1 MNENLG
7 LPTAGPTEI
16 GQRAAAWLVKRH
28 ASSGWSAGDQA
39 AFESWMDES
48 PAHLMAYWRLEAV
61 WARADRLSALR
72 EASREAKQSST
83 ARRIRSF
90 VALGA
95 AGLCLLGVI
104 AAGALSHFRT
114 EQAVAYETAV
124 GGHKILTLADGSKIE
139 LNTDTRVRLAADGAQ
154 RKVWLDRGEAYFQIR
169 HDAAHPF
176 IVVAGNRQVID
187 VGTAFSVR
195 RDTGRLEVALTV
207 GRARLESTEGG
218 SATRPITLVPGDV
231 AVATR
236 EGVALVTRPI
246 PQLTDQLAWR
256 RGLLAF
262 DSTPLAEVAAEFNR
276 YNRQKLVVVGAG
288 ARNVEVGGHFR
299 ATNVDAFKRI
309 AQTILKLRV
318 ETHGDETV
326 ISQ

>member
-1 MNENLG
+1 MSENTG
-7 LPTAGPTEI
+7 LSIAGSKEI
-16 GQRAAAWLVKRH
+16 SERAAWWLVRQH
-28 ASSGWSAGDQA
+28 ASSGWSADDQA
-39 AFESWMDES
+39 AFESWMAQS

-61 WARADRLSALR
+61 WDRADRLSALR
-72 EASREAKQSST
+72 ETSREAKQPSN

-90 VALGA
+90 IAFGA
-95 AGLCLLGVI
+95 VGLCLLGVVT
-104 AAGALSHFRT
+104 AGALSYFHT
-114 EQAVAYETAV
+114 EQAVAYETAI

-139 LNTDTRVRLAADGAQ
+139 LNTDTRIRLAADGAR

-176 IVVAGNRQVID
+176 VVVAGTRQVID

-195 RDTGRLEVALTV
+195 RDTGRLQVALTE
-207 GRARLESTEGG
+207 GRARLESIEGG
-218 SATRPITLVPGDV
+218 TGAKSIMLVPGDV

-236 EGVALVTRPI
+236 DGVALVTRPI
-246 PQLTDQLAWR
+246 PELTDQLAWR

-276 YNRQKLVVVGAG
+276 YNRQKLVVVGAD

-309 AQTILKLRV
+309 ARTILKLRV